1 MVTLKDVKFLDV
13 VAAWI
18 FTGILLWILYKIS
31 LIDVSPKWDVVY
43 GIILF
48 AVYLAMIL
56 FFLQA
61 VIWTIVWVVGT
72 FVDSIFE

>member
-31 LIDVSPKWDVVY
+31 LIEVSPKWDVVY